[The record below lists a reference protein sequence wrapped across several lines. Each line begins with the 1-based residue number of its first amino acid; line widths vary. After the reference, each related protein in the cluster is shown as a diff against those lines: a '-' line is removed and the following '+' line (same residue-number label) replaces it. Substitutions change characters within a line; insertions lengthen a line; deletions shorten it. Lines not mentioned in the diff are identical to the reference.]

1 MEEND
6 KQVILRSEV
15 TVEARIQSRAN
26 T

>member
-15 TVEARIQSRAN
+15 TVEVRIQSRAN